1 MSYIWRSMPRGM
13 FTQVKVHG
21 YCVRNYATLIV
32 KTNYRFNNKI
42 GIYNSRKGQANTTVK
57 HTDSHN
63 QIIWVASTL
72 VYLLFLIIY
81 LIDQSNDTQKNIYNV
96 SALYNASHVISR
108 ASCSITTIMVI
119 IFGTKGQFLTSFW
132 NQWFG
137 RVVSKA
143 GFAEL

>member
-1 MSYIWRSMPRGM
+1 MPRGM

-21 YCVRNYATLIV
+21 YGIRNYATLMV

-42 GIYNSRKGQANTTVK
+42 GIYNTRKGQANTTVK

-63 QIIWVASTL
+63 QIKSNHLSCKYTS
-72 VYLLFLIIY
+72 LLAIPDH

-119 IFGTKGQFLTSFW
+119 IFGTKGQFLTSF
-132 NQWFG
+132 
-137 RVVSKA
+137 
-143 GFAEL
+143 